1 MTEERKP
8 KNGSARREIVD
19 KLRELLDE
27 INARNLIIRRQD
39 GTTVLSLPGLA
50 AVLVAVVIPQL
61 AVLLVIAHLVDF
73 LKIDITHKK

>member
-8 KNGSARREIVD
+8 KNSSTRRDWVE
-19 KLRELLDE
+19 KLRELLYE

-73 LKIDITHKK
+73 IKIDITHNK

>member
-1 MTEERKP
+1 MSEERKP
-8 KNGSARREIVD
+8 KTSSTRQDVGEKLREIVN
-19 KLRELLDE
+19 E

-73 LKIDITHKK
+73 IKIDITHNK

>member
-1 MTEERKP
+1 MSEERKP
-8 KNGSARREIVD
+8 KNNSTRQEIVD
-19 KLRELLDE
+19 KLRELLYE

-73 LKIDITHKK
+73 IKIDITHNK

>member
-1 MTEERKP
+1 MEEPRKT
-8 KNGSARREIVD
+8 KSDTRRDIVD
-19 KLRELLDE
+19 KIREVLHE
-27 INARNLIIRRQD
+27 INRRNLIIRRQD

-73 LKIDITHKK
+73 IKIDVTHNQ